1 MALARAERAIAM
13 AMLRVMANNDDDNG
27 NNNQDNDEDRGNND
41 NQDNRG
47 DKDDDDN
54 NEDDGDDDEDKDSA
68 AVAAGGFVGNG
79 RISGVDCGGVGG
91 GGFGRWGVVTVV
103 GLAVADG
110 IGGTHIGQET
120 NRWCL

>member
-1 MALARAERAIAM
+1 M
-13 AMLRVMANNDDDNG
+13 AMQRVMASNDDDDG
-27 NNNQDNDEDRGNND
+27 NNNQDNNEDRDNND

-54 NEDDGDDDEDKDSA
+54 NEDDGDDVEDKDSA

-91 GGFGRWGVVTVV
+91 EGFGGWRVVAVV

-110 IGGTHIGQET
+110 IGGARIGQET
-120 NRWCL
+120 NR